1 MKRSTIFR
9 PLLWAA
15 GALAMLLVALPISGH
30 ADRRNNILTVGFVG
44 ELTTLDPARG
54 FSGADYS
61 VLYSLYDRLIHFD
74 PQTMEPIPGLAT
86 EWRFTGPDNRHFEMV
101 LRRGVT
107 FHDGTPLDAEAV
119 KASLMHF
126 KAMRRLNDLD
136 VVEDIEVLAPDRVVL
151 KLRHEY
157 SVLPVVLM
165 DRAGMIVSPTA
176 LARHGEDYPRNPV
189 GSGPF
194 MLRRWAQG
202 TQIELVRFPG
212 YWNPE
217 RIRLTGITYRFFLNP
232 TSAISAILSGQID
245 HVWNVDPK
253 NLPVLRASPRLRIQ
267 REPRAGFLYMPV
279 RNDMPLTENRLVRQ
293 AINMSIDRMAIG
305 DALFGP
311 GNHGGPAL
319 MLAQPR
325 DFAYSPELEN
335 SVPYN
340 PAEAR
345 RLLAEAGYPNGITLR
360 VCGGTNVG
368 TGTDIT
374 DIMRE
379 QARPAGIQLDVTIM
393 AGSACLQRFN
403 TTRDFHIWQ
412 GSFSGRPDPF
422 ITYSQQ
428 FMSTGQFN
436 RGRRDFGVDE
446 LINRIARVYSRE
458 EQIPIYREI
467 NRRWIEEAPSILI
480 LYNSNHAVYNRDL
493 AGERPNQQGKPD
505 LTTLYFR

>member
-1 MKRSTIFR
+1 MNRSTIFR
-9 PLLWAA
+9 RLLWMS
-15 GALAMLLVALPISGH
+15 GALALLLLALPTSGH
-30 ADRRNNILTVGFVG
+30 ADRRNNTVTIGFVG

-107 FHDGTPLDAEAV
+107 FHDGTPLDAAAV
-119 KASLMHF
+119 RASLMHF

-136 VVEDIEVLAPDRVVL
+136 VVEDIEVLAPDRLVL
-151 KLRHEY
+151 KLQYEY
-157 SVLPVVLM
+157 SVLPAVLT

-176 LARHGEDYPRNPV
+176 LARHGDDYPRNPV

-194 MLRRWAQG
+194 MLRRWVQG

-217 RIRLTGITYRFFLNP
+217 RIRLSGITYRFFLNP
-232 TSAISAILSGQID
+232 TSATSAILSGQID

-253 NLPVLRASPRLRIQ
+253 NLPVLRANPRLRVE
-267 REPRAGFLYMPV
+267 REPSAGFLYMAV
-279 RNDMPLTENRLVRQ
+279 RHDTPLMDNRLVRQ
-293 AINMSIDRMAIG
+293 AISMSMDRRAIG
-305 DALFGP
+305 DALFGT
-311 GNHGGPAL
+311 GNSGSPAL
-319 MLAQPR
+319 MLATPSN
-325 DFAYSPELEN
+325 FAYSPDLEN
-335 SVPYN
+335 SVRYN
-340 PAEAR
+340 PIEAR
-345 RLLAEAGYPNGITLR
+345 RLLAEAGHPNGITLR

-368 TGTDIT
+368 TGSDIT
-374 DIMRE
+374 DILSE
-379 QARPAGIQLDVTIM
+379 QMRPAGIRLDVTIM

-422 ITYSQQ
+422 ITYSQT

-436 RGRRDFGVDE
+436 RGRKDFGVDE

-467 NRRWIEEAPSILI
+467 NARWIEEVPAIQI
-480 LYNSNHAVYNRDL
+480 LYNSNFAVYNREV

-505 LTTLYFR
+505 LTTLYWR